1 MSLAKEVT
9 RVKLNV
15 KKEEIMGRNKRCPK
29 CQGRMTIAGEET
41 FGDFFGCT
49 RNPEYIEAL
58 KGKKIESFLCNNC
71 GYIEFYK
78 KMKE

>member
-1 MSLAKEVT
+1 MSE
-9 RVKLNV
+9 V
-15 KKEEIMGRNKRCPK
+15 KKCPK
-29 CQGRMTIAGEET
+29 CDGRMAKAEEEAL
-41 FGDFFGCT
+41 GSFFGCT
-49 RNPEYIEAL
+49 RNPKYIEAL